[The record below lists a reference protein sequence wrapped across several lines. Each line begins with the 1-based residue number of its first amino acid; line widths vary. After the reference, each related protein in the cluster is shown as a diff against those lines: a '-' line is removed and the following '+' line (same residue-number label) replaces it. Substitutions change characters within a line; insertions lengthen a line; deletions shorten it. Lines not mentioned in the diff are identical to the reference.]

1 MKNISRWLKVP
12 LVTWTSCCHVT
23 IRNEDRDER
32 NRKATYDVM
41 DGTADCE
48 DWYVGFTHSVGGRE
62 PNIIH
67 SLLRWLLL
75 PRSPKPTLEE
85 VRSWGQSFD
94 KLMCCP
100 AGRNSFRQFLR
111 TEFSEEN
118 MLFWLACD
126 EFRKDTN
133 KSVVEEKAR
142 VIYEDYISILSP
154 KEVPQLPQLLLC
166 LLKRSNSFKEDR

>member
-1 MKNISRWLKVP
+1 MNSKMFKILILNRFAAACFRVIF
-12 LVTWTSCCHVT
+12 
-23 IRNEDRDER
+23 RNEDRDER
-32 NRKATYDVM
+32 SRKASYDVK

-48 DWYVGFTHSVGGRE
+48 DWYVDFTRMEKLECST
-62 PNIIH
+62 IKCISK
-67 SLLRWLLL
+67 SLIPTVAVF

-126 EFRKDTN
+126 EFRKETN
-133 KSVVEEKAR
+133 KSVIEEKAR

-154 KEVPQLPQLLLC
+154 KEV
-166 LLKRSNSFKEDR
+166 